1 MNQTLQLSLLSES
14 EEKHKYIIK
23 NLQDLKAK
31 LILLVLPDNWLVW
44 HLDNLSTR
52 FIQPNMVDRTVSVDL
67 HLEINNFLVKSAWF
81 HGQSIPLSVN
91 SINDI
96 RQIESIL
103 HEISLRSISESDN
116 NSHSYHIPLAKN
128 HINNVINDLALN
140 DGPTCNSSDLAK
152 LQFILCQID
161 NIFISKNSR
170 RYNIITQI
178 MCIKTHLISPACYI
192 YLQSLECITLPHVHT
207 LDKLDSPF
215 GLENDFCTYTT
226 QATSCFSSGEKIFI
240 IQMDEIHVKSDIAYI
255 EGKLF
260 APNLNPEDPTRTIFA
275 IMVSSLYKKWSC
287 NTHLL
292 PCASI
297 SAKKIFS
304 HYQILH
310 NRY

>member
-1 MNQTLQLSLLSES
+1 MITLVLGSFNPTWLIGLFQSIYTW
-14 EEKHKYIIK
+14 KYIIF
-23 NLQDLKAK
+23 LA
-31 LILLVLPDNWLVW
+31 
-44 HLDNLSTR
+44 
-52 FIQPNMVDRTVSVDL
+52 VSG
-67 HLEINNFLVKSAWF
+67 WF

-103 HEISLRSISESDN
+103 HEISLRSISESDSD
-116 NSHSYHIPLAKN
+116 SHSYHIPLAKK

-140 DGPTCNSSDLAK
+140 DRPTCNSSDLAK
-152 LQFILCQID
+152 LQFILCQLD
-161 NIFISKNSR
+161 NIFISKNRR

-207 LDKLDSPF
+207 LDKLYSSF
-215 GLENDFCTYTT
+215 GLENDFCTYLT
-226 QATSCFSSGEKIFI
+226 QATSCFSSGEKNVI
-240 IQMDEIHVKSDIAYI
+240 IQMDEIHVKSDIAYK

-287 NTHLL
+287 NIHLL
-292 PCASI
+292 PCLA
-297 SAKKIFS
+297 
-304 HYQILH
+304 
-310 NRY
+310 